1 MHRRSPETALP
12 SNNLDQV
19 GADEEVVAD
28 PDQIVTLD
36 SKIVLSL
43 SASDGG
49 TPFDG
54 WLYRRLSQHYHLPPA
69 TSVHFDPICSGI
81 VPKVNVH
88 QVVRKTTSSQT
99 RLISDR
105 PPIASVGNR
114 LATKT
119 VGLDTR
125 DAMRTTTDPYLL
137 SNHAMS
143 THPIST
149 RRSDW
154 DLLFKSA
161 VRASQVMVILLNR
174 QYPASLWCNYE
185 VQIALD
191 ETNRRHRKLRPG
203 LKLVVLTF
211 DGVVADDAMI
221 RQRIPHAKIVSVRR
235 AEPVGVRMGRSILN
249 AAHPW
254 SISEDAFARLVAA
267 ISHFI

>member
-36 SKIVLSL
+36 SKIVLSFP
-43 SASDGG
+43 ASDGG
-49 TPFDG
+49 TPFVG
-54 WLYRRLSQHYHLPPA
+54 WLYRRLRQHYHLPSA
-69 TSVHFDPICSGI
+69 TSVYVYSICSGI

-88 QVVRKTTSSQT
+88 QAVHKTTSYQT

-125 DAMRTTTDPYLL
+125 DAMRTTTDPYLRA
-137 SNHAMS
+137 NHAMS

-149 RRSDW
+149 RRSD
-154 DLLFKSA
+154 
-161 VRASQVMVILLNR
+161 
-174 QYPASLWCNYE
+174 
-185 VQIALD
+185 
-191 ETNRRHRKLRPG
+191 
-203 LKLVVLTF
+203 
-211 DGVVADDAMI
+211 
-221 RQRIPHAKIVSVRR
+221 
-235 AEPVGVRMGRSILN
+235 
-249 AAHPW
+249 
-254 SISEDAFARLVAA
+254 
-267 ISHFI
+267 